1 MVLMADGKT
10 RKSVKDLCI
19 GDEVAVLQSLPNGV
33 INECK
38 SATVKVKIESIVDR
52 EYEMVNVKN
61 KMWIS
66 PYHAVIDNDNEWKM
80 PCSLNK
86 IEMRYES
93 SIYNF
98 IVDKGHTLNVNGI
111 WGCTLGHDL
120 KGNVIENPIWG
131 SSYVMYDYFK
141 DKKGFP
147 NVVEYI

>member
-1 MVLMADGKT
+1 MADGK
-10 RKSVKDLCI
+10 RKHIKDLCI
-19 GDEVAVLQSLPNGV
+19 GDRVKVLQSLPNG
-33 INECK
+33 ISTGCDT
-38 SATVKVKIESIVDR
+38 AIVKVKIQSIVDR
-52 EYEMVNVKN
+52 EYEMVKVGN

-66 PYHAVIDNDNEWKM
+66 PYHAVIDDNNKWRM
-80 PCSLNK
+80 PSDLNK

-98 IVDKGHTLNVNGI
+98 ILDQGHTLNVDGI